1 MEKCERCKKVVK
13 KDKGYPI
20 MNRKI
25 YCKHCFDLLRWK
37 EKIKREE
44 EKRCQKN
51 LPQS

>member
-13 KDKGYPI
+13 KGGGYPI
-20 MNRKI
+20 INKNVYCRK
-25 YCKHCFDLLRWK
+25 CFDFIKWK